1 MVLGCPEHSE
11 YLECPGIHLL
21 PECLVCLADLDDPV
35 YPEYPDDPEYLE
47 CLEYLEIH
55 LRLGCLECLGKCQMV
70 LEYLEYSAYL
80 GCLGIR

>member
-21 PECLVCLADLDDPV
+21 PECLVCLGRLDDPV

-47 CLEYLEIH
+47 CLEYPGIH
-55 LRLGCLECLGKCQMV
+55 WRPEYLECLEKYQMA

-80 GCLGIR
+80 GCLVYH